1 MNDTTQRLG
10 RRRRLAL
17 GIFILATAACGGG
30 GSSTPATPSTP
41 APTPAATASPVA
53 GDPSTTIT
61 ITSAGV
67 SPKQI
72 QVAVGGRVTFINN
85 DTAFHEMSSDP
96 HPIHTDCPEIN
107 QVGALGPGTTRQT
120 AAFTRARTCG
130 FHDHGQENNTSLQ
143 GQIVVR

>member
-1 MNDTTQRLG
+1 MTFIDDRLRRG
-10 RRRRLAL
+10 RRFAL
-17 GIFILATAACGGG
+17 GALLLAAAACGGG
-30 GSSTPATPSTP
+30 GSSPSTPSTPSTP
-41 APTPAATASPVA
+41 APTASPVA
-53 GDPSTTIT
+53 ADPSTTIT

-72 QVAVGGRVTFINN
+72 QVAVGGRVTFVNN
-85 DTAFHEMSSDP
+85 DTAFHEMASDP

-107 QVGALGPGTTRQT
+107 QVGALGPGTSRQT

-143 GQIVVR
+143 GQIVIR

>member
-1 MNDTTQRLG
+1 MTFIDDRLRRG
-10 RRRRLAL
+10 RRFAL
-17 GIFILATAACGGG
+17 GALLLAAAACGGG
-30 GSSTPATPSTP
+30 GGSSPSTPSTPSTP
-41 APTPAATASPVA
+41 APTASPVA
-53 GDPSTTIT
+53 ADPSTTIT

-72 QVAVGGRVTFINN
+72 QVAVGGRVTFVNN
-85 DTAFHEMSSDP
+85 DTAFHEMASDP

-107 QVGALGPGTTRQT
+107 QVGALSPGTSRQT

-143 GQIVVR
+143 GQIVIR

>member
-1 MNDTTQRLG
+1 MTFIGDRLRRG
-10 RRRRLAL
+10 RRFAL
-17 GIFILATAACGGG
+17 GALLLAVAACGGG
-30 GSSTPATPSTP
+30 GGGSAPNTPSTP
-41 APTPAATASPVA
+41 VPTASPVA
-53 GDPSTTIT
+53 ADPGTTIT

-67 SPKQI
+67 SPKEI

-130 FHDHGQENNTSLQ
+130 FHDHGQASNQSLQ
-143 GQIVVR
+143 GQIVIR

>member
-1 MNDTTQRLG
+1 MTLIGDRLRRG
-10 RRRRLAL
+10 RRCAL
-17 GIFILATAACGGG
+17 GALLLAAVACGGG
-30 GSSTPATPSTP
+30 GGGSAPNTPSTP
-41 APTPAATASPVA
+41 VPTPNPVVA
-53 GDPSTTIT
+53 DPNTTIT

-67 SPKQI
+67 SPKQVT
-72 QVAVGGRVTFINN
+72 VAVGGRVTFVNN

-107 QVGALGPGTTRQT
+107 SVGALSPGTTRQT

-143 GQIVVR
+143 GQIVIR